1 MESPMDPKLLTGTLE
16 MLILD
21 VLARADSYGYELA
34 QTVLIASE
42 GHFDLKE
49 GSLYPALHRMQ
60 RRKLLRSYWVN
71 TQDRRRRK
79 YYALTP
85 KGRQVLKTK
94 RNEWTQFSRGVQAVL
109 GQTYVVA

>member
-1 MESPMDPKLLTGTLE
+1 MDPKLLTGTLE
-16 MLILD
+16 MLVLD
-21 VLARADSYGYELA
+21 VLARGDSYGYQLA
-34 QTVLIASE
+34 QTVLAAS
-42 GHFDLKE
+42 GGQFDLKE

-71 TQDRRRRK
+71 TEDGRRRK

-94 RNEWTQFSRGVQAVL
+94 RNEWKQFSRGVQGVL